1 MIPRKGRRR
10 ASARLSSSYVEL
22 TSIRSF
28 STTSPNPA
36 SLSFSCFCRKVFFF
50 DCFNEEFGPSPYALI
65 FSLGSF
71 SCSTVF
77 YSMRFYS
84 KIKEIFIYFFKIK
97 AVAIYVQTDIWD
109 AIGDV
114 LFKENQMY
122 KRGKGSF
129 FLHLNWNN
137 QY

>member
-1 MIPRKGRRR
+1 MIPRKGRRP
-10 ASARLSSSYVEL
+10 APARLSSSYVEL

-28 STTSPNPA
+28 QRLHRIRPHSRSLA
-36 SLSFSCFCRKVFFF
+36 SAEKSSFF

-71 SCSTVF
+71 SCSAVF

-84 KIKEIFIYFFKIK
+84 KIIDFIYFFKIK
-97 AVAIYVQTDIWD
+97 AVAIHVQTDIWD

-122 KRGKGSF
+122 NRGKGSF
-129 FLHLNWNN
+129 FLHLNWYG

>member
-1 MIPRKGRRR
+1 
-10 ASARLSSSYVEL
+10 
-22 TSIRSF
+22 
-28 STTSPNPA
+28 
-36 SLSFSCFCRKVFFF
+36 
-50 DCFNEEFGPSPYALI
+50 
-65 FSLGSF
+65 
-71 SCSTVF
+71 
-77 YSMRFYS
+77 MRFYS
-84 KIKEIFIYFFKIK
+84 KIKEFFIYFFKIK
-97 AVAIYVQTDIWD
+97 AVAIYVQTGIWD

>member
-1 MIPRKGRRR
+1 MSR
-10 ASARLSSSYVEL
+10 AGSSIVQL
-22 TSIRSF
+22 CRTDQHSF
-28 STTSPNPA
+28 VSTTSPNPA

-71 SCSTVF
+71 SCSAVF

-84 KIKEIFIYFFKIK
+84 KIKDFIYFFKIK
-97 AVAIYVQTDIWD
+97 AVAIHVQTDIWD

-129 FLHLNWNN
+129 FLHLNWYG